1 MKNVFHILLFCL
13 LIKFCSKVRNKW
25 RKVIKFDQVS
35 YLSAT
40 NKSMMIN
47 LWTFLTE
54 SAETVLY
61 CDKYCD
67 WEIKFFISGYEMF
80 SHITRP
86 QLHRVSRWKHSHHCR
101 QRKLCP
107 KKILQCLVSNTPQHQ
122 NIVDVINLQS
132 LTYIVAHH
140 HSYLSDLMPSGTWP
154 LGEQQAC
161 RSEGRLCVGEP
172 ARGTAGLRRAT
183 KSNA

>member
-1 MKNVFHILLFCL
+1 MV
-13 LIKFCSKVRNKW
+13 IKFCSKVRNKR

-47 LWTFLTE
+47 LWAFLTE

-61 CDKYCD
+61 CH
-67 WEIKFFISGYEMF
+67 WEIKLFISGYEMF
-80 SHITRP
+80 SRITRSIEMETFP
-86 QLHRVSRWKHSHHCR
+86 SLSAEETLDLKSA
-101 QRKLCP
+101 KN
-107 KKILQCLVSNTPQHQ
+107 ILQCLVSNTPQHQ

-140 HSYLSDLMPSGTWP
+140 HSYLSDPMPSGAWP

-161 RSEGRLCVGEP
+161 CSEGRLCVGEP